1 MFEGKRDNIRLGMWK
16 LEYAPTSKCTS
27 KLTMTW
33 KLELYSGLRGVLMES
48 GGVGGEGGGGGLN
61 LETVAKSQELN
72 IKQPYSQ
79 HLGSYFRWTPTSWA
93 FRTFILRSSG
103 YMELDQDQSDATLH
117 ATEM

>member
-1 MFEGKRDNIRLGMWK
+1 MHKQIDNDLETVIIQWPEGCFN
-16 LEYAPTSKCTS
+16 
-27 KLTMTW
+27 
-33 KLELYSGLRGVLMES
+33 
-48 GGVGGEGGGGGLN
+48 GERWGGGGAGGRGGLN

-93 FRTFILRSSG
+93 FRTFILCSSG